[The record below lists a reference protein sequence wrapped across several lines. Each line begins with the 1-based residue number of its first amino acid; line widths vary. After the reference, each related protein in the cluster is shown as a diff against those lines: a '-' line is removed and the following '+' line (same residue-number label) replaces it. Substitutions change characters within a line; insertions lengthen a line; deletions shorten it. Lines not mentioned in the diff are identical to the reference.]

1 VAAGAAFDLVL
12 PDGTRITIDVDCG
25 DADGD
30 SAADDD
36 TDDLSGDPGRASYVW
51 IPAFMGPLLDIVP
64 AGDGIAEIDGIDDL
78 PSVRIAVPA
87 GGRLDLT
94 DPRLRTLLVS
104 DVPVEIVVR
113 RR

>member
-1 VAAGAAFDLVL
+1 
-12 PDGTRITIDVDCG
+12 
-25 DADGD
+25 
-30 SAADDD
+30 
-36 TDDLSGDPGRASYVW
+36 
-51 IPAFMGPLLDIVP
+51 MGPLLDIVP